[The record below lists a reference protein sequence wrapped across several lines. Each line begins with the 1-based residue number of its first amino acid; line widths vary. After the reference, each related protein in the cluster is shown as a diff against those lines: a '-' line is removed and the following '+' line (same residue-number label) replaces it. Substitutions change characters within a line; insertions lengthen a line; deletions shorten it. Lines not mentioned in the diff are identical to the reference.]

1 MNRPRLAGLRREV
14 GEWRES
20 GFRALIE
27 PPEMELET
35 LNLNNL
41 KGHMAPSSSSSRKRP
56 LEEPDELA
64 QAGEGT
70 IAAAE
75 RPALKSRKQD

>member
-41 KGHMAPSSSSSRKRP
+41 KGHMAPPHPARGSDRWKNQMNWRR
-56 LEEPDELA
+56 LERAP
-64 QAGEGT
+64 
-70 IAAAE
+70 
-75 RPALKSRKQD
+75 